1 MTAHLTILTGASR
14 GMGLAMARQLLA
26 AGHDLLCLSRKTN
39 EALAQEATSAGRRL
53 EQWPQDLAR
62 SETAA
67 ARLETWLRG
76 QDSGALASVT
86 LINNAG
92 MLPRIAPVED
102 IPAAQLAE
110 AMRVDLEAPML
121 LAGAFLRATAGWP
134 VPRRVLNISSGLGR
148 RAMAAQAAYCAAK
161 AGMDHFSRCVALEQ
175 ARLANGA
182 RICSLAPGV
191 IDTDMQVQLRGA
203 DPARFPDMGNFVGL
217 KDKGMLSSPD
227 EAAARILAFLAR
239 PDFGANPVADVRDG
253 EGTGARV

>member
-1 MTAHLTILTGASR
+1 MTRHLTILTGASR

-26 AGHDLLCLSRKTN
+26 AGHDLLCISRKAN
-39 EALAQEATSAGRRL
+39 EDLAQEAQRAGLRC

-62 SETAA
+62 GDTAA
-67 ARLETWLRG
+67 ARLETWLQA
-76 QDSGALASVT
+76 QDSATLASVT

-92 MLPRIAPVED
+92 MIPRIAPLED

-110 AMRVDLEAPML
+110 AMRVDLEAPLL
-121 LAGAFLRATAGWP
+121 LASAFLRATAGWK
-134 VPRRVLNISSGLGR
+134 VPRRILNISSGLGR

-175 ARLANGA
+175 AALPNGA

-203 DPARFPDMGNFVGL
+203 DPARFPDRGNFEGL
-217 KDKGMLSSPD
+217 KAKGLLSSPED
-227 EAAARILAFLAR
+227 AAARVLAFLAR
-239 PDFGANPVADVRDG
+239 PDFGANPVADVRD
-253 EGTGARV
+253 

>member
-1 MTAHLTILTGASR
+1 MTHLTILTGASR

-26 AGHDLLCLSRKTN
+26 AGHDLLCISRKTSEELAG
-39 EALAQEATSAGRRL
+39 EAQRAGRRC

-62 SETAA
+62 ADTAA
-67 ARLETWLRG
+67 ARLETWLQG
-76 QDSGALASVT
+76 QDSARLGSLT

-92 MLPRIAPVED
+92 LIPRIAPLDE

-121 LAGAFLRATAGWP
+121 LAAAFLRATAGWA
-134 VPRRVLNISSGLGR
+134 VPRRILNISSGLGR
-148 RAMAAQAAYCAAK
+148 RAMAAQAPYCAAK

-203 DPARFPDMGNFVGL
+203 DADRFPDRGNFVGL
-217 KDKGMLSSPD
+217 KEKGMLASPE
-227 EAAARILAFLAR
+227 EAAQRVLAFLER
-239 PDFGANPVADVRDG
+239 PDFGANPVADVR
-253 EGTGARV
+253 E